1 VHRPRRGGGVAG
13 LSVCRWHGT
22 RLVVGQCRR
31 IAKALDGGETAL
43 AQIFGLRI
51 PVADLDSGSLNRLV
65 TAARFIKA
73 NFNPDEP
80 RIPAGQPGGG
90 EWTPGGAAEAPAPV
104 PSVAES
110 DGAASPER
118 GGRAEPSLIPAQVT
132 IPWDLPTDI
141 PWELPGAPTEITPIP
156 FDFPGAERK
165 RPPLPTNLFP
175 VTPNVPKSGPRHTT
189 TAIECGGKENSGQA
203 IPGREGICGAAFLGR
218 SRRDAAGT

>member
-1 VHRPRRGGGVAG
+1 
-13 LSVCRWHGT
+13 LF
-22 RLVVGQCRR
+22 GQCRR

-51 PVADLDSGSLNRLV
+51 PIRDLDSGSLNRLATV
-65 TAARFIKA
+65 APFIKA

-80 RIPAGQPGGG
+80 RIPAGQPDGG
-90 EWTPGGAAEAPAPV
+90 EWTTGGAAEAPAPL

-118 GGRAEPSLIPAQVT
+118 GGRADPSLIPAQVT

-165 RPPLPTNLFP
+165 RPPLPTNPFP
-175 VTPNVPKSGPRHTT
+175 RDPECAKEWAAAYDYCSQMKSEGKLQPGYYGPGKDMRSCLLGQVS
-189 TAIECGGKENSGQA
+189 ERCGGNPTA
-203 IPGREGICGAAFLGR
+203 
-218 SRRDAAGT
+218 